1 MKSIRFLSAFALLLG
16 MVGTAYP
23 ANLQYGVMCYHDV
36 VDESAPPEADG
47 RDEFD
52 DEFRRQYYPQTI
64 TVNKLINHFNWLKNN
79 GYTPV
84 SWQQIKD
91 ARAGKGKLPD
101 KPVLL
106 TFDDGYLSFYKT
118 IFPVLK
124 AYNYPAMYA
133 LVTSWMETP
142 ANGYIAYGKKKLP
155 RKAFIT
161 WEQVREMQKSGLIEI
176 ASHTHDLHRSNFGN
190 PFGSEFAAA
199 LPGKYENG
207 RYETPEE
214 YRKRIA
220 QDLRLS
226 ADIIEKHTGKRPN
239 ALVWPYGQY
248 NQEATE
254 IARKEGF
261 DSDFTLFDQK
271 LNKENDRHIGRLLV
285 DHETGYGVIK
295 SYLEGK
301 MFEKKIKRAVYVNL
315 DDLYSPDKAQFNRNF
330 DKLVSRVSQLGVS
343 VVYLQAFSDEDG
355 NGVAESVYFPNR
367 HLKVKADLFSR
378 VAWQLMTRSNVK
390 VYAWMPMTAFNLGSG
405 YDYVANNGTRR
416 LSFSS
421 GKNQRAVTEVYE
433 DLSFS
438 SRFNGLLFQDDTVF
452 ADFKGNLA
460 AGAGNNPQYWQQAER
475 NTDGLISYSNQLK
488 AGAMK
493 YSFNGAVELKTVRNL
508 YAGPTSN
515 SEAHQWFTRS
525 LAKYVNHYDYTAVTI
540 MVYEKG
546 KNATAKEADKWV
558 KNVAHSVKK
567 TGLPLDKT
575 ILELQA
581 RNWQSGQPVPA
592 EELVQWMDDLKKE
605 GIKNIAYAP
614 DDFVNNR
621 PEINI
626 VKPAFS
632 IGK

>member
-1 MKSIRFLSAFALLLG
+1 